1 MKIAAFECEMLDNV
15 PCNTT
20 LASPAWLKEGAK
32 AMSKELSGAF
42 SFVTLTV
49 GELKSVLPA
58 VINDLKF
65 AKKGLASIANT
76 LDSVMTVL
84 GLKAP
89 PLFYKIASLYRAVW
103 VSYFMF
109 FSIATLAV
117 LFYGFWASGYFHGP
131 EPTPE
136 EEQFYQAPQTFRE
149 KLCSC
154 WTACGGC
161 FSGCADSH
169 LFFWSMILLAEVLVL
184 VLFLISV
191 MICVISGV
199 QAFLTAGCAQVYIL
213 GDDTICTAAM
223 EVLRNFLKS
232 FGAGN
237 SVRDLCMK
245 EKLVTCKM
253 ITDEA
258 LKSLVM
264 SILGAVVASLLSL
277 QMVVES
283 AILHERARYRRMAEK
298 SK

>member
-1 MKIAAFECEMLDNV
+1 
-15 PCNTT
+15 
-20 LASPAWLKEGAK
+20 
-32 AMSKELSGAF
+32 MSKELSGAF

-169 LFFWSMILLAEVLVL
+169 LFFWSMILLAEATKGDQKATPLEERKASRSRCWDGRRTWPSL
-184 VLFLISV
+184 RRLLRESSHF
-191 MICVISGV
+191 G
-199 QAFLTAGCAQVYIL
+199 QPAGLA
-213 GDDTICTAAM
+213 
-223 EVLRNFLKS
+223 
-232 FGAGN
+232 
-237 SVRDLCMK
+237 
-245 EKLVTCKM
+245 
-253 ITDEA
+253 
-258 LKSLVM
+258 
-264 SILGAVVASLLSL
+264 
-277 QMVVES
+277 
-283 AILHERARYRRMAEK
+283 
-298 SK
+298 